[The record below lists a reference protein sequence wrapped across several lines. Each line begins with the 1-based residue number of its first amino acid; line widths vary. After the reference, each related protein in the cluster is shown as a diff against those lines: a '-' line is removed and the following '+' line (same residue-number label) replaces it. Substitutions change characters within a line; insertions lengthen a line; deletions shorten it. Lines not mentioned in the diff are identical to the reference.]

1 MSGCSLCFND
11 DLADTLWAI
20 YHGVKTKPKY
30 LNASVTYQDNHIIGF
45 SHDESTKSA
54 IKVLTF
60 IIAPIM
66 GAPVFV
72 YWLISIIFSSEISP
86 YLSKL
91 KKLSILFI
99 KMGAFFLWCV
109 IILGQIK
116 LFFTDIAKSLVGHIF
131 SFWTFTQKL
140 KNLKTFFFLYD
151 PNHIWKNIYNN
162 WQT

>member
-1 MSGCSLCFND
+1 M
-11 DLADTLWAI
+11 

-30 LNASVTYQDNHIIGF
+30 LNASVRYQDNHIIGF

-72 YWLISIIFSSEISP
+72 YWLISLIFSSKVSR

-91 KKLSILFI
+91 KKLSIFFI
-99 KMGAFFLWCV
+99 KMGAFFSCDVW
-109 IILGQIK
+109 
-116 LFFTDIAKSLVGHIF
+116 
-131 SFWTFTQKL
+131 
-140 KNLKTFFFLYD
+140 
-151 PNHIWKNIYNN
+151 
-162 WQT
+162 